1 MMIGE
6 SKDLLK
12 ERYVCIWADGIYFNV
27 RSDDAKQCLLVII
40 GVTES
45 GAELDGSTARP
56 ESPGG

>member
-6 SKDLLK
+6 PKDLSK
-12 ERYVCIWADGIYFNV
+12 ERYVYIWADGIYFNV

-45 GAELDGSTARP
+45 GSRVGRKYCST
-56 ESPGG
+56 